1 MRRTL
6 AIMGAL
12 AVMAS
17 AEGAS
22 AQLAA
27 PVCTQG
33 KAVLPPELAAWSS
46 TVPKQAAKDAK
57 TIATATLMPGQAVTA
72 ALFRTADLHYVVR
85 PEKPGGSVSFG
96 GLFRFAVKEA
106 GTYRIA
112 LGSGAWID
120 VLKGKTA
127 VESIAHGHGP
137 ECSDIRKMVDF
148 SLKPGRYALQ
158 ISANGGNSLPLLV
171 TRVP

>member
-12 AVMAS
+12 VLAS
-17 AEGAS
+17 ANGAS
-22 AQLAA
+22 AQMAA

-46 TVPKQAAKDAK
+46 AIPKKAARDAK
-57 TIATATLMPGQAVTA
+57 TIAAAELTPGQAVTA
-72 ALFRTADLHYVVR
+72 ALVQTVDLHYVVR
-85 PEKPGGSVSFG
+85 PEKPAGSVSYG
-96 GLFRFAVKEA
+96 GLFRFGVKEA
-106 GTYRIA
+106 GTYRVA

-120 VLKGKTA
+120 VLMGKTA
-127 VESIAHGHGP
+127 LVSIAHGHGP

-148 SLKPGRYALQ
+148 SLKPGRYVLQ
-158 ISANGGNSLPLLV
+158 IAANGSDSLPLLV